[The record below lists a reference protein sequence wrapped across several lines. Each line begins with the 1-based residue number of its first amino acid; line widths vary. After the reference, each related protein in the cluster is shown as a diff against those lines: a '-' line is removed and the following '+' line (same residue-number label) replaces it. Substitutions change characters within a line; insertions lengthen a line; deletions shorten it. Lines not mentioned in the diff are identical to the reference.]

1 VIPDSRN
8 VKREIIIPKNKY
20 NNAEEGDKVLCRII
34 NPEKIE
40 DKNYDLGGEIVKI
53 LGKAGNEETEYNSL
67 LYKFGLEEIFP
78 DEVIKEVQKRTA
90 ITDIKNRED
99 YRDKICFTIDPEDAK
114 DYDDAVSLELTKDNN
129 YLLGVHISDVSEYV
143 RENTALD
150 REAFRR
156 GTSVYLANR
165 VVHML
170 PQKLSNDLCSLKEK
184 EDRLTFS
191 VIIKINKQGTIK
203 DYSIEKSVINSK
215 RRFTY
220 EEVQKIIDSKK
231 GEFSEIISMMNNL
244 AKKLTSKR
252 LKEGSLD
259 FETREPKFIFD
270 EKGKLKDIKIYDRLD
285 SMRMIEEFMLL
296 ANKCVTEYVKE
307 LSKSERR
314 QYEFIYR
321 VHDYPDPEKLN
332 DLTEYIEQ
340 FGYDFNINEKDSI
353 NRLLEMIKGKPEEYI
368 INNLL
373 IRSMAK
379 AIYTNKNIGHYGLGF
394 QYYTHFTSPIR
405 RYPDLIVHRILKEYL
420 FNNKNINKKIL
431 ELRKSLPDICKHTS
445 ETEQNA
451 VYAEREYS
459 KLLQIKYLTSHIGDE
474 FEGVISGMTS
484 FGMFVELDNI
494 MAEGLIRFRDIED
507 DFYEYDEKR
516 HCAVGRRRRKEF
528 HSGQKVK
535 VQIINA
541 SLETK
546 KIDLILID
554 N

>member
-1 VIPDSRN
+1 MIPDSRN

-203 DYSIEKSVINSK
+203 DYSIEK
-215 RRFTY
+215 
-220 EEVQKIIDSKK
+220 
-231 GEFSEIISMMNNL
+231 
-244 AKKLTSKR
+244 
-252 LKEGSLD
+252 
-259 FETREPKFIFD
+259 
-270 EKGKLKDIKIYDRLD
+270 
-285 SMRMIEEFMLL
+285 
-296 ANKCVTEYVKE
+296 
-307 LSKSERR
+307 
-314 QYEFIYR
+314 
-321 VHDYPDPEKLN
+321 
-332 DLTEYIEQ
+332 
-340 FGYDFNINEKDSI
+340 
-353 NRLLEMIKGKPEEYI
+353 
-368 INNLL
+368 
-373 IRSMAK
+373 
-379 AIYTNKNIGHYGLGF
+379 
-394 QYYTHFTSPIR
+394 
-405 RYPDLIVHRILKEYL
+405 
-420 FNNKNINKKIL
+420 
-431 ELRKSLPDICKHTS
+431 
-445 ETEQNA
+445 
-451 VYAEREYS
+451 
-459 KLLQIKYLTSHIGDE
+459 
-474 FEGVISGMTS
+474 
-484 FGMFVELDNI
+484 
-494 MAEGLIRFRDIED
+494 
-507 DFYEYDEKR
+507 
-516 HCAVGRRRRKEF
+516 
-528 HSGQKVK
+528 
-535 VQIINA
+535 
-541 SLETK
+541 
-546 KIDLILID
+546 
-554 N
+554 